1 VAWSFPH
8 SETTMSP
15 YDPKVHLN
23 LATALAAE
31 MLETFGYGSIAEV
44 LWRVDVRLAVA
55 GELTDSAF
63 AACVLYTD
71 GYKDIAVAP
80 RTLRDKPELTLALFL
95 IHEAVHVLDAQWHA
109 VARTSAATEKAEL
122 DADHIALEVGQKWL
136 ERLRYQR
143 QFEAAME
150 VVETLVFLHEHWTH
164 HRDQF
169 VRRVISIAA
178 L

>member
-1 VAWSFPH
+1 
-8 SETTMSP
+8 MSP

-55 GELTDSAF
+55 GELADSVF

-80 RTLRDKPELTLALFL
+80 RALRDKPELTLALFL
-95 IHEAVHVLDAQWHA
+95 IHEAVHVLDAQWHNTRNT

-122 DADHIALEVGQKWL
+122 DADHIALDVGQKWL

-150 VVETLVFLHEHWTH
+150 VVETLVCLQEHWTH